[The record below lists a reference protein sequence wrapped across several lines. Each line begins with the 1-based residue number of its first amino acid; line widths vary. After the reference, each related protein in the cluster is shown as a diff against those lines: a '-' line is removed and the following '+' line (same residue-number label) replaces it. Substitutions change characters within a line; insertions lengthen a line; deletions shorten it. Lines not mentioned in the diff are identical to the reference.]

1 MRLRNWK
8 NKKSEVGCRG
18 RVPPLPEP
26 KVLTSASSL
35 VKHINNLKFLEE
47 DNNYVGGVLKM
58 NWYLHSGKESDVVLS
73 TRVRLARNLKDV
85 PFVGHMNKKD
95 AEAVLEKVQAIVP
108 SLGYGLKFL
117 RLKDMDNTT
126 RLSLIEKHLISPEF
140 AVDKNELGAIVIN
153 GEENICI
160 MVNEEDHL
168 RIQILSSG
176 LELEQALAL
185 AVEID
190 EKLQSMVNFAFSEKY
205 GFLTA
210 CPTNVGT
217 GMRASIMVH
226 LPALTIPGNSKKVLE
241 AANNFGMNIRGVY
254 GEGSKSQGDIYQ
266 ISNKQS
272 LSVSENEI
280 IKNLKA
286 ITDKI
291 IEQER
296 LARKYLGK
304 EQIELEDRVYRA
316 FGVLAN
322 ARKISSDEA
331 KDLLSI
337 VKLGVDMG
345 IIREVDDLKVNKLIL
360 YTKPANLQIRIGKT
374 LDSYERDVAR
384 AKVIK
389 EIINEE

>member
-1 MRLRNWK
+1 
-8 NKKSEVGCRG
+8 
-18 RVPPLPEP
+18 
-26 KVLTSASSL
+26 
-35 VKHINNLKFLEE
+35 
-47 DNNYVGGVLKM
+47 M
-58 NWYLHSGKESDVVLS
+58 NWYLQSGKESDVVLS
-73 TRVRLARNLKDV
+73 TRIRLARNLKDV

-95 AEAVLEKVQAIVP
+95 AEAVLEKVQAIIP

-117 RLKDMDNTT
+117 RLKDMDNIT
-126 RLSLIEKHLISPEF
+126 RLSLVEKHLISPEF
-140 AVDKNELGAIVIN
+140 AVDKNETGAIAIN
-153 GEENICI
+153 DEENICI
-160 MVNEEDHL
+160 MINEEDHL
-168 RIQILSSG
+168 RIQVLSSG
-176 LELEQALAL
+176 LELEQTEALAT
-185 AVEID
+185 EID
-190 EKLQSMVNFAFSEKY
+190 EKLQALLNFAFSEKY

-226 LPALTIPGNSKKVLE
+226 LPALTITGNSQKVLE

-254 GEGSKSQGDIYQ
+254 GEGSKPQGDIYQ

-272 LSVSENEI
+272 LSVSEKEI
-280 IKNLKA
+280 IKNIKA

-304 EQIELEDRVYRA
+304 EQVELEDRVYRA
-316 FGVLAN
+316 YGIMEN

-331 KDLLSI
+331 KDLLSM

-345 IIREVDDLKVNKLIL
+345 IITEIDDLNVNKLIL
-360 YTKPANLQIRIGKT
+360 YTKPANLQIRIGKN
-374 LDSYERDVAR
+374 LESYERDVAR

-389 EIINEE
+389 EIINEEQ